1 MTDSVYLAKCI
12 YNKGCDAESVLTD
25 LPEYLQY
32 DGTIGLSK
40 SSDCSALDLKGW
52 RVMDITYEC
61 SGMTDL
67 EFIDYPYLESV
78 IITGNYK
85 YDYSKS
91 LTLQSL

>member
-1 MTDSVYLAKCI
+1 
-12 YNKGCDAESVLTD
+12 
-25 LPEYLQY
+25 
-32 DGTIGLSK
+32 
-40 SSDCSALDLKGW
+40 
-52 RVMDITYEC
+52 MDITYEC